1 MSEGE
6 RRPTAREGAAVAGR
20 AVIPVV
26 LSGFGRVGRAYADRL
41 AQASRE
47 GSGLRLAAVRTGSG
61 EWLAPS
67 GTDAPP
73 PSPPFTGPPAGLAA
87 TLALTRAAVLV
98 QALPSTP
105 RARATATAEA
115 VTALRSGVHV
125 VTAAKAHLLS
135 GWRELEEAAREGGAL
150 IRLSAATGAA
160 LPAGDLAR
168 SGVRG
173 LGCRS
178 VRACPNGTSTFVLDV
193 MARGGTLAEALAE
206 ARRLGIAEGDPSA
219 DLSGRDAATKVVLLA
234 ALLWGWDAAAVRW
247 RTEPIEE
254 STAVAACAAA
264 GRGRRLRAVA
274 SAAAGVPH
282 EVRVRLEETP
292 AGDPMHALAGPEK
305 AVVYGCPEAGDI
317 TVSGGRSSP
326 LGAALALFKDTLE
339 VAERRRYGFG

>member
-1 MSEGE
+1 MGE
-6 RRPTAREGAAVAGR
+6 ADRSIA
-20 AVIPVV
+20 PVV
-26 LSGFGRVGRAYADRL
+26 LSGFGRVGQAYARRV
-41 AQASRE
+41 AEAGRE
-47 GSGLRLAAVRTGSG
+47 GSGLRLAAVRTGSAQ
-61 EWLAPS
+61 WLAPS
-67 GTDAPP
+67 GADPAP
-73 PSPPFTGPPAGLAA
+73 PSPPFPGPPTDLGEILAR
-87 TLALTRAAVLV
+87 TRAAVLV

-105 RARATATAEA
+105 EACATATEEA
-115 VTALRSGVHV
+115 LTALRSGVHV

-135 GWRELEEAAREGGAL
+135 GWRALEDAARAGDAL

-178 VRACPNGTSTFVLDV
+178 VRACPNGTSTFVLDR
-193 MARGGTLAEALAE
+193 MARGGTLAGALVE

-254 STAVAACAAA
+254 STAEAARAAA
-264 GRGRRLRAVA
+264 ARGLRLRAVA
-274 SAAAGVPH
+274 SATADLPH

-292 AGDPMHALAGPEK
+292 AGDPMHGLDGPEK

-326 LGAALALFKDTLE
+326 AGAALALFKDTLS
-339 VAERRRYGFG
+339 VAEPRGYGFG